1 MKQSYLL
8 KPGRALH
15 VLLVDDNLDGLMARK
30 SLLEDQGFV
39 ITTATNGEEGF
50 EALSGS
56 EIDLMV
62 TDFKMPKMNGIEL
75 IRRARA
81 SHPKLPIILLS
92 GFVDTLGFDE
102 RSTGADVVI
111 TKGNNEVSYLMRAA
125 ARLLARKV
133 AKRPPASQKDSG
145 SKLKSSAQSA

>member
-8 KPGRALH
+8 KPGRAAH

-39 ITTATNGEEGF
+39 ITTATNGEEGL
-50 EALSGS
+50 EALSKADF
-56 EIDLMV
+56 DLMV

-75 IRRARA
+75 IRCAKA

-92 GFVDTLGFDE
+92 GFVDTMGFDE

-111 TKGNNEVSYLMRAA
+111 TKANNEVSYLMRAA

-133 AKRPPASQKDSG
+133 AKRPPASQKDSP
-145 SKLKSSAQSA
+145 SKLTRSAKSV